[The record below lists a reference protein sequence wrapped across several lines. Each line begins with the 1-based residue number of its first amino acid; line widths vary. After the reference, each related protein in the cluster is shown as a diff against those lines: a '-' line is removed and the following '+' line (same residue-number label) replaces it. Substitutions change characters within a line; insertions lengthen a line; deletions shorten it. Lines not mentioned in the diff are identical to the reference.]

1 VADEQQPSIHIHLRH
16 RVARLRGVEAAGE
29 GRMLA
34 QPLAL
39 IWLPLPR
46 GQLGGLLGALLG
58 TEQHRIEG
66 DAQPGECGAGD
77 ARLALAARREPS
89 LCIGARS
96 VRLCLGVP
104 Q

>member
-1 VADEQQPSIHIHLRH
+1 VADKQQPSVRIHRRR
-16 RVARLRGVEAAGE
+16 RVARLLGVEVAGE

-34 QPLAL
+34 QALAL
-39 IWLPLPR
+39 IWLPLLR

-66 DAQPGECGAGD
+66 HAQPGERGAGD
-77 ARLALAARREPS
+77 ARLTLAARRESS

-104 Q
+104 